1 VARPGFWRAL
11 RTSFALNRPRGAE
24 PVELV
29 SAGVLGPGRAA
40 YRPSALL
47 LPARPL
53 FIWGTLLAAL
63 LLNLLPAGPT
73 PGVPDFLA
81 LALVFWNVHQ
91 PRRVGI
97 GAAFVAGLLMD
108 VHDGALFGE
117 HALAYTLLAYGAIT
131 LHRRVLWFPLGAQAL
146 HVLALLLNLLPAGP
160 TPGVPDFLAL
170 ALVFWNV
177 HQPRRVGIG
186 AAFVAGLLM
195 DVHDGALF
203 GEHALAYTLLAYGAI
218 TLHRRMLWFPLGA
231 QALHVLALLLLAQAV
246 SLVVRLWVGG
256 SFPGWGYF
264 LASATGAVLWP
275 LVSWVLLAPQ
285 RRPAE
290 RDDTRPL

>member
-1 VARPGFWRAL
+1 MKFWRAL
-11 RTSFALNRPRGAE
+11 RTSFALNRPRNVE

-29 SAGVLGPGRAA
+29 SAGGLASGRAA

-73 PGVPDFLA
+73 AWVPDFLA
-81 LALVFWNVHQ
+81 LVLVFWNVHQ

-131 LHRRVLWFPLGAQAL
+131 LHRRVLWFP
-146 HVLALLLNLLPAGP
+146 V
-160 TPGVPDFLAL
+160 
-170 ALVFWNV
+170 
-177 HQPRRVGIG
+177 
-186 AAFVAGLLM
+186 
-195 DVHDGALF
+195 
-203 GEHALAYTLLAYGAI
+203 
-218 TLHRRMLWFPLGA
+218 GA
-231 QALHVLALLLLAQAV
+231 QALHVLALLLLAQCVLLA
-246 SLVVRLWVGG
+246 VRLWVGG
-256 SFPGWGYF
+256 GFPGWGYF
-264 LASATGAVLWP
+264 VGSVVGAAIWP

-285 RRPAE
+285 RRPLE

>member
-1 VARPGFWRAL
+1 MSAGFWRAL
-11 RTSFALNRPRGAE
+11 RTSFALNRPRNAE

-29 SAGVLGPGRAA
+29 SAGGLAAGRAA

-47 LPARPL
+47 LPARPA

-63 LLNLLPAGPT
+63 LLNLLPSGP
-73 PGVPDFLA
+73 
-81 LALVFWNVHQ
+81 
-91 PRRVGI
+91 
-97 GAAFVAGLLMD
+97 AA
-108 VHDGALFGE
+108 
-117 HALAYTLLAYGAIT
+117 
-131 LHRRVLWFPLGAQAL
+131 W
-146 HVLALLLNLLPAGP
+146 
-160 TPGVPDFLAL
+160 VPDFLAL

-218 TLHRRMLWFPLGA
+218 TLHRRMLWFPAGA
-231 QALHVLALLLLAQAV
+231 QALHVLALLLLAQCV
-246 SLVVRLWVGG
+246 SLAVRLWVGG

-264 LASATGAVLWP
+264 AGSLTGAAIWP
-275 LVSWVLLAPQ
+275 LVSWILLAPQ
-285 RRPAE
+285 RQPLE

>member
-1 VARPGFWRAL
+1 VKFWRAL
-11 RTSFALNRPRGAE
+11 RTSFALNRPRNAD

-29 SAGVLGPGRAA
+29 SAGGLAAGRAA

-47 LPARPL
+47 LPARPA

-63 LLNLLPAGPT
+63 LLNLLPAGPVAW
-73 PGVPDFLA
+73 VPDFLA

-108 VHDGALFGE
+108 VH
-117 HALAYTLLAYGAIT
+117 
-131 LHRRVLWFPLGAQAL
+131 
-146 HVLALLLNLLPAGP
+146 N
-160 TPGVPDFLAL
+160 
-170 ALVFWNV
+170 
-177 HQPRRVGIG
+177 
-186 AAFVAGLLM
+186 
-195 DVHDGALF
+195 GALF

-218 TLHRRMLWFPLGA
+218 TLHRRMLWFPVGA
-231 QALHVLALLLLAQAV
+231 QALHVLALLLMAQCV
-246 SLVVRLWVGG
+246 SLALRLWVGG

-264 LASATGAVLWP
+264 ASSVIGAAIWP
-275 LVSWVLLAPQ
+275 VVNWILLAPQ
-285 RRPAE
+285 RRPLE